1 MATAARAGAVM
12 TRRAG
17 AALLVI
23 GAAALAG
30 CATRPPVSS
39 ETLFGRIAVRVEGQ
53 AERSLSAGFELTGHA
68 AQGHLTL
75 TTPLGTTAAQAT
87 WEPGQ
92 AWLLADGRRTGYA
105 SLDDLAAAA
114 LGEPL
119 PIAALFDWLRGR
131 PWPGAPSQPRDDAVA
146 GFVQLG
152 WHIDVSRI
160 DDGWLEAR
168 RPVPPAVLVRARLE
182 RP

>member
-1 MATAARAGAVM
+1 MAAMLAITV
-12 TRRAG
+12 T
-17 AALLVI
+17 
-23 GAAALAG
+23 ALAG

-39 ETLFGRIAVRVEGQ
+39 ETLSGRIAIRVEGQ
-53 AERSLSAGFELTGHA
+53 DERSLSAGFELAGHA

-92 AWLLADGRRTGYA
+92 AWLLAEGRRTGYA

-114 LGEPL
+114 LGEPI
-119 PIAALFDWLRGR
+119 PIVALFHWLRGR
-131 PWPGAPSQPRDDAVA
+131 PWPGAPSQPRDDAIA

-168 RPVPPAVLVRARLE
+168 RPAPPAVLVRARLE